1 VNRLTPRTTRLALMV
16 FAASALTA
24 LGCSLIVEFEE
35 SRIPAEDTG
44 VAVTETGTTD
54 TGTPPPDTTMDDT
67 GSMSETTAET
77 SAETSVDSTV
87 TDSATDTVMPD
98 TVVVDTAMPDTVVAD
113 TFMPDTV
120 VPDTTVADTDL
131 DTGSAADTLDLDTM
145 ETAAYSGVADVPDVQ
160 QILDGDAA
168 DAD

>member
-1 VNRLTPRTTRLALMV
+1 VNRLTPRTTRLALIV

-44 VAVTETGTTD
+44 VAVTETGTID

-67 GSMSETTAET
+67 GSMSETTAETTAET

-98 TVVVDTAMPDTVVAD
+98 TVVIDTAMPDTVVVD
-113 TFMPDTV
+113 TSMPDTA
-120 VPDTTVADTDL
+120 VADTDL
-131 DTGSAADTLDLDTM
+131 DTGTAADTLDLDTM
-145 ETAAYSGVADVPDVQ
+145 ETTVDSGVADVPDVQ